1 VQGLRGGGGRGADRR
16 EGLSVLR
23 WDPDRFRREV
33 RVREE
38 EEGKRALRVIILLS
52 VLALLAGLCLAL
64 YLVLAGR
71 KP

>member
-1 VQGLRGGGGRGADRR
+1 
-16 EGLSVLR
+16 LSVLR

-38 EEGKRALRVIILLS
+38 GVRKRLS
-52 VLALLAGLCLAL
+52 RIVTLASILALLAGSCLTL
-64 YLVLAGR
+64 YLILAGW

>member
-1 VQGLRGGGGRGADRR
+1 
-16 EGLSVLR
+16 VLR

-38 EEGKRALRVIILLS
+38 EEGKRTPRVITLLS
-52 VLALLAGLCLAL
+52 ILALLAGLCLAL
-64 YLVLAGR
+64 YLLMLGW

>member
-1 VQGLRGGGGRGADRR
+1 M
-16 EGLSVLR
+16 SVLR

-38 EEGKRALRVIILLS
+38 EKERRILRIIALASI
-52 VLALLAGLCLAL
+52 LALLAGLCLAL
-64 YLVLAGR
+64 YLVLAGW

>member
-1 VQGLRGGGGRGADRR
+1 M
-16 EGLSVLR
+16 SVLR

-52 VLALLAGLCLAL
+52 ILAPLAGSCLAL
-64 YLVLAGR
+64 YLVLAGW

>member
-1 VQGLRGGGGRGADRR
+1 MK
-16 EGLSVLR
+16 R

-38 EEGKRALRVIILLS
+38 EKGRRILRIIILLS
-52 VLALLAGLCLAL
+52 ILALLAGSCLAL
-64 YLVLAGR
+64 YLLMLGW

>member
-1 VQGLRGGGGRGADRR
+1 MR
-16 EGLSVLR
+16 R

-38 EEGKRALRVIILLS
+38 GERKRLSRIVILLS
-52 VLALLAGLCLAL
+52 VLAILAGSCLAL

-71 KP
+71 WP

>member
-1 VQGLRGGGGRGADRR
+1 
-16 EGLSVLR
+16 LSVLR

-38 EEGKRALRVIILLS
+38 EEGKRVLRVYALALA
-52 VLALLAGLCLAL
+52 LALLAGLCLAL
-64 YLVLAGR
+64 YPLMLGW

>member
-1 VQGLRGGGGRGADRR
+1 
-16 EGLSVLR
+16 VLR

-33 RVREE
+33 RVRREE
-38 EEGKRALRVIILLS
+38 ERKRLSRVIAPASIL
-52 VLALLAGLCLAL
+52 AFLAGLCLAL

>member
-1 VQGLRGGGGRGADRR
+1 
-16 EGLSVLR
+16 VLR

-38 EEGKRALRVIILLS
+38 EKERRTLRVIILLS
-52 VLALLAGLCLAL
+52 ILALLAGSCLAL
-64 YLVLAGR
+64 YLVLAGW